1 VLQFLAGK
9 ALRTCLGPGPCP
21 TLDAHLGKR
30 TIPEGIPNL
39 TTTYMCPGVSR
50 CFVLTHETV
59 DWTVDGSPG
68 RWTRLQRLPFLA
80 SGTQLREIPIEKPLP
95 QFFAGHVAAGY
106 QRLG

>member
-1 VLQFLAGK
+1 MLQFLAGK

-21 TLDAHLGKR
+21 TLDAHLGNSTKIHEFLR
-30 TIPEGIPNL
+30 LL
-39 TTTYMCPGVSR
+39 TTCVCPGVSR